1 MTPPWTDRRVVVA
14 AAAAAVAVAAAAFW
28 LLRAGEVEDVSPLAP
43 PPIVEGPEL
52 LELKVF
58 YPGEDGRLHAKI
70 RELPPSAEPTETIA
84 RLVDELLA
92 GPHGEHAGASGDP
105 GTPAGASAGRSED
118 GLWPPFPPGVTLGRA
133 YLMDDAT
140 VILDLVSA
148 DGKQPST
155 GSREELLMLYSLVDT
170 VLLNVDGAE
179 RLVLLWNGGQPTT
192 FAGHVDT
199 TRPLTAKPELIASG
213 GGG

>member
-14 AAAAAVAVAAAAFW
+14 AAAVAVVVAVLAFW
-28 LLRAGEVEDVSPLAP
+28 LLGSGEVEDASPPSP

-58 YPGEDGRLHAKI
+58 FPGGDGLLHARV
-70 RELPPSAEPTETIA
+70 REVPPSADPTETIS
-84 RLVDELLA
+84 RLVEELLA
-92 GPHGEHAGASGDP
+92 GPQGGQAAAG
-105 GTPAGASAGRSED
+105 GATGD
-118 GLWPPFPPGVTLGRA
+118 GLWPPFPAGVTLGGA
-133 YLMDDAT
+133 YLMADAT

-148 DGKQPST
+148 DGTQPST

-170 VLLNVDGAE
+170 VLLNVAEAE

-213 GGG
+213 GGS